1 VQRIK
6 KATNKRLPK
15 KALSYQNYLVHV
27 LIAAIACLPR
37 GGSEGYVG
45 WSTVNAVAQDHD
57 VHVITSGAGR
67 LDIEKEMVD
76 HPFRAKLTFSYIHQ
90 PSHWHENRLIAR
102 FQSWIAYIRWVNE
115 ASIIARWL
123 CEKEKFDLSHHVTY
137 ATWRMG
143 TPLAGLGIPLV
154 FGPVGGGEQ
163 FPARFLIMLSP
174 LSVGFEL
181 ARIISGWVAIKS
193 KRVVEA
199 TKKASLILA
208 NNNET
213 RELLTGLGVKRE
225 KIKLMSQSFLSAAKM
240 TALRCETPKSPPR
253 EKLKIF
259 AGGNLEGRKGVA
271 IILEGLA
278 ILKKWSIPFEF
289 TYGGRGPELGHLQ
302 RLSSK
307 LHLPAA
313 QVRIGVTLSSDD
325 YIQALK
331 ASHIYLLPSLREG
344 APVTM
349 IEAMAASCVP
359 VVGKC
364 GGAAMLVTQDCGRL
378 ISITSPRQM
387 AVDIAKEIRHL
398 FENSDALGKLAKA
411 ASERVAAVCSEN
423 SYRNQ
428 INEHYE
434 AVVGKAKT

>member
-1 VQRIK
+1 VR
-6 KATNKRLPK
+6 
-15 KALSYQNYLVHV
+15 V
-27 LIAAIACLPR
+27 LIAAIACFPGR
-37 GGSEGYVG
+37 GSESYVG

-57 VHVITSGAGR
+57 VHVITSGEGR
-67 LDIEKEMVD
+67 RDIEKEMED
-76 HPFRAKLTFSYIHQ
+76 HPFRSKLTFSYIQQ

-102 FQSWIAYIRWVNE
+102 FQSWMAYIRWVNE
-115 ASIIARWL
+115 ASIMARRL
-123 CEKEKFDLSHHVTY
+123 CQKEKFDLSHHVTY

-163 FPARFLIMLSP
+163 FPARFLAMLSP
-174 LSVGFEL
+174 LSAGFEL
-181 ARIISGWVAIKS
+181 LRIVSGWVAIKS
-193 KRVVEA
+193 RRVVEA
-199 TKKASLILA
+199 TKKASLILV

-240 TALRCETPKSPPR
+240 AALRCETPKSPPR

-278 ILKKWSIPFEF
+278 ILEKWNIPFEF

-302 RLSSK
+302 RLASK
-307 LHLPAA
+307 LKLPVA
-313 QVRIGVTLSSDD
+313 QVRIGVTLSPED
-325 YIQALK
+325 YMQTLK
-331 ASHIYLLPSLREG
+331 DSHIYLLPSLREG

-378 ISITSPRQM
+378 ISITTPRQM
-387 AVDIAKEIRHL
+387 ALDIATEIKGL
-398 FENSDALGKLAKA
+398 FENLDAFGKLAKA
-411 ASERVAAVCSEN
+411 AFERVVAVCSEN
-423 SYRNQ
+423 SYRKQ
-428 INEHYE
+428 INEHYQS
-434 AVVGKAKT
+434 VVGKAIIPSRR